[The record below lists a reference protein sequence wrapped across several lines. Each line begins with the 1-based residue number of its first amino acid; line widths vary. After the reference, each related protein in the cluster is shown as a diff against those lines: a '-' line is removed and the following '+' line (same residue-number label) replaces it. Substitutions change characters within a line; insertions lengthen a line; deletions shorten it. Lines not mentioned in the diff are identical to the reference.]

1 MTQLGPKGRNSIINF
16 PNIEAFKCSREQAK
30 MRMRNRLSVII
41 NSSGGNNEM
50 PEETWDIL
58 AGVINDV
65 IHASRNTI
73 NNKSV
78 SGSTISF

>member
-1 MTQLGPKGRNSIINF
+1 
-16 PNIEAFKCSREQAK
+16 

-50 PEETWDIL
+50 PEETRDIL